1 MRIFFWI
8 VISSAVLVLVNRVA
22 AQDSLNYNPLT
33 LTQSTT
39 IDAYTPVKWRVSGS
53 AGYHR
58 LLPKGYANDN
68 LYLTHGFQVNLS
80 TDYFVGRY
88 WGLGVS
94 MGYQNL
100 SVSDLY
106 KKDPGIPKFPTPRFL
121 PLKPLNSFMLT
132 IGPAFSLPLS
142 QRVLLDIDLRGG
154 LFYNDPPVLGA
165 YQSNSFQDDP
175 SNGVFLTTA
184 IPSDRRFRAG
194 FNASAGIKYQ
204 LTQQMSAGLSASTS
218 FSSFGYSQVGSTNN
232 FVQKQVDL
240 TTYGVQVAVSYRFL
254 SSSQRPSVST
264 TTAPSASP
272 RPVCYPPILDP
283 AQINEY
289 YIGTTSQPVIRWRS
303 SAPIYTE
310 GERYSVR
317 LYTLP
322 GNKLVYEKTV
332 QEPQLA
338 WPAQLAIPDS
348 ASYFFYSIA
357 TTRVDNFE
365 QTCRSE
371 PVVGTLGFYKRP
383 SAEKTQPTAPREPA
397 FTLKVYE
404 LRLVPLVRTATPAT
418 KGKPKQTTLTKGRKP
433 VQTKPVSQSAE
444 SIDSLQAPIVRP
456 DSVRS
461 DSVRLRPVLVDSVRS
476 DSARSDS
483 IRARSIRSDSIR
495 SDSVKADSSRILTL
509 RADSVRAA
517 RLPIATKVV
526 FRLVYDGPIQEP
538 TFAWPSLAPL
548 PAQPTVYQ
556 YIISRV
562 NNRQIVQN
570 HYLLVEPDGCSTII
584 YEATKNKFLQ
594 SRSPVRQPSV
604 KKSPD

>member
-8 VISSAVLVLVNRVA
+8 VLSHAVLVLVNRVA

-68 LYLTHGFQVNLS
+68 LYLTHGFQTSLS
-80 TDYFVGRY
+80 ADYFVGRY
-88 WGLGVS
+88 WGLGIS

-100 SVSDLY
+100 AVSELY

-121 PLKPLNSFMLT
+121 PLKSQNSFMLT
-132 IGPAFSLPLS
+132 IGPAFSFPLS

-154 LFYNDPPVLGA
+154 LFYNDAPVLGA
-165 YQSNSFQDDP
+165 YLSNSFEDDP

-184 IPSDRRFRAG
+184 IPSDRRFRPG

-218 FSSFGYSQVGSTNN
+218 LSSFGYSQVGSTNN
-232 FVQKQVDL
+232 FNQKQVDL

-254 SSSQRPSVST
+254 SSQRTRVNPVVPT
-264 TTAPSASP
+264 TSP

-289 YIGTTSQPVIRWRS
+289 YVGTTSQPVIRWRS

-310 GERYSVR
+310 GERYAVR

-338 WPAQLAIPDS
+338 WPAQLAIPDT
-348 ASYFFYSIA
+348 ASYFFYSIS

-397 FTLKVYE
+397 YTLKLYE
-404 LRLVPLVRTATPAT
+404 LRLVPLAKGATPLAKGMPKQAKLI
-418 KGKPKQTTLTKGRKP
+418 KGKKP
-433 VQTKPVSQSAE
+433 VQAKPASQSAE
-444 SIDSLQAPIVRP
+444 PVDSLQAAIIRP

-461 DSVRLRPVLVDSVRS
+461 DSIRLRPVQVDSV
-476 DSARSDS
+476 
-483 IRARSIRSDSIR
+483 RSDSIR
-495 SDSVKADSSRILTL
+495 SDSTQSRSVRSDSVRTDSI
-509 RADSVRAA
+509 RADSVRA
-517 RLPIATKVV
+517 RTIRSTPVPTATKVV

-538 TFAWPSLAPL
+538 DFTWPGLAPL

-562 NNRQIVQN
+562 SNRQIVKN

-584 YEATKNKFLQ
+584 YEAAKNKRLQ
-594 SRSPVRQPSV
+594 YSNPPRQPTI
-604 KKSPD
+604 KKSPN

>member
-8 VISSAVLVLVNRVA
+8 VISSAVFVLVNRVA

-33 LTQSTT
+33 LTQSTI
-39 IDAYTPVKWRVSGS
+39 IDAFTPVKWRMSGS

-68 LYLTHGFQVNLS
+68 LYLTHGFQASLS

-88 WGLGVS
+88 WGLGIS

-100 SVSDLY
+100 AVSDLY
-106 KKDPGIPKFPTPRFL
+106 KKDPGIPKFPTPRFV
-121 PLKPLNSFMLT
+121 PVRSLNSFMLT

-154 LFYNDPPVLGA
+154 LFYNEAPVLGA
-165 YQSNSFQDDP
+165 YLSSSFQDDP
-175 SNGVFLTTA
+175 ANGVFLTTV

-204 LTQQMSAGLSASTS
+204 LTQQMSAGLSATTS
-218 FSSFGYSQVGSTNN
+218 FSSFGYTLVGSTNN
-232 FVQKQVDL
+232 FNQKQVEM
-240 TTYGVQVAVSYRFL
+240 TTYGVQVGVSYRFL
-254 SSSQRPSVST
+254 ASQRTRVTPVT
-264 TTAPSASP
+264 PATSP

-289 YIGTTSQPVIRWRS
+289 YVGTTSQPVIRWRS

-310 GERYSVR
+310 GERYSFR

-332 QEPQLA
+332 QEPQLT
-338 WPAQLAIPDS
+338 WPAQLAIPDTS
-348 ASYFFYSIA
+348 SYFFYSIS

-397 FTLKVYE
+397 FTLKLYE
-404 LRLVPLVRTATPAT
+404 LRLVPLAKGATPQA
-418 KGKPKQTTLTKGRKP
+418 KGTPKQSKLTKGRKP
-433 VQTKPVSQSAE
+433 VQTKPVGQLAE
-444 SIDSLQAPIVRP
+444 PVDSIQTPVIRP
-456 DSVRS
+456 DSVRADSIRLRPVQVDSVRSDSIRTDSTRSRSVRS
-461 DSVRLRPVLVDSVRS
+461 DSVRTDSVRL
-476 DSARSDS
+476 DS
-483 IRARSIRSDSIR
+483 I
-495 SDSVKADSSRILTL
+495 
-509 RADSVRAA
+509 RADSVRARTIQTTPVPA
-517 RLPIATKVV
+517 ATKVV

-538 TFAWPSLAPL
+538 DFTWPSLAPL
-548 PAQPTVYQ
+548 PTQPTVYQ

-562 NNRQIVQN
+562 SNRQIVKN

-584 YEATKNKFLQ
+584 YEAAKNKRLQ
-594 SRSPVRQPSV
+594 YNSPPRQPIL
-604 KKSPD
+604 KKSPN

>member
-33 LTQSTT
+33 LTQSTN
-39 IDAYTPVKWRVSGS
+39 IDAFIPVKWRVSGS
-53 AGYHR
+53 AGYHW
-58 LLPKGYANDN
+58 LLPKGYLNDN
-68 LYLTHGFQVNLS
+68 LYLTQGFQATLS

-94 MGYQNL
+94 IGYQNL
-100 SVSDLY
+100 AVSDLY
-106 KKDPGIPKFPTPRFL
+106 KKDPAIPKYPTPRFL
-121 PLKPLNSFMLT
+121 PVRSLNSFMLT
-132 IGPAFSLPLS
+132 VGPALSFPLS
-142 QRVLLDIDLRGG
+142 QRILFDVDLRGG
-154 LFYNDPPVLGA
+154 LFYNDAPVLGA
-165 YQSNSFQDDP
+165 YLPSSPQDDP
-175 SNGVFLTTA
+175 SKGTFVSTA
-184 IPSDRRFRAG
+184 IPSDQRFRAG
-194 FNASAGIKYQ
+194 FSASAGIKYQ
-204 LTQQMSAGLSASTS
+204 LTQQLSAGVSANTS
-218 FSSFGYSQVGSTNN
+218 FSSFGYTQVSSANN
-232 FVQKQVDL
+232 FTQKQVDL
-240 TTYGVQVAVSYRFL
+240 TTYGIQATLSYRFL
-254 SSSQRPSVST
+254 SSQRPSVST
-264 TTAPSASP
+264 AVPSASP

-289 YIGTTSQPVIRWRS
+289 YVGTTSQPLIRWRS

-310 GERYSVR
+310 GERYLFR

-338 WPAQLAIPDS
+338 WPTQLATPDT
-348 ASYFFYSIA
+348 ASYFFYSIS

-383 SAEKTQPTAPREPA
+383 SVEKTPPTAPREPA
-397 FTLKVYE
+397 FTLKLYE
-404 LRLVPLVRTATPAT
+404 LRLVSVAKAATPMVRA
-418 KGKPKQTTLTKGRKP
+418 KSQQGKLSKGRRS

-444 SIDSLQAPIVRP
+444 SADSLQTAAVVRP

-461 DSVRLRPVLVDSVRS
+461 DSVRFRSAQVDSVRS
-476 DSARSDS
+476 DST
-483 IRARSIRSDSIR
+483 R
-495 SDSVKADSSRILTL
+495 SDSVQTRPVRFDSA
-509 RADSVRAA
+509 RADSTRPLAIHTEPGRVT
-517 RLPIATKVV
+517 PIPAATKVV

-538 TFAWPSLAPL
+538 GFTWPGLAPL

-556 YIISRV
+556 YIISRTSS
-562 NNRQIVQN
+562 RQIVQN

-584 YEATKNKFLQ
+584 NEATKNKRLQ
-594 SRSPVRQPSV
+594 YSSPLRSPPV